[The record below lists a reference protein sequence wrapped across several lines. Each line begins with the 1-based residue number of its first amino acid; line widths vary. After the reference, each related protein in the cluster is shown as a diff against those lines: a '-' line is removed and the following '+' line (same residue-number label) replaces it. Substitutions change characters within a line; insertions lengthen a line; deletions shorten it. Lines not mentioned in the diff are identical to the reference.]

1 MFDQPIIERKSSS
14 PLATSLLVL
23 SAVCL
28 LTATILVGAK
38 IKDQSVPG
46 AEETP
51 TQSAKIWYDK
61 GPAKTIKKLD
71 DLVGE

>member
-28 LTATILVGAK
+28 LTAIVLVGAK
-38 IKDQSVPG
+38 IKDQTVVG
-46 AEETP
+46 AEKP
-51 TQSAKIWYDK
+51 TDSAQTWYNK
-61 GPAKTIKKLD
+61 GPKKAIKNLEEI
-71 DLVGE
+71 VGE